1 MSVTLIL
8 GGARSGK
15 SKRAEDL
22 AKASEKKVVYIA
34 TSSNMD
40 DEEWRL
46 RVEQHK
52 QQRPSAWQTVEEEL
66 LLSEIIQQQGD
77 VCIIVDCLTLWLSNV
92 MYADLDIEKS
102 TQDLCD
108 ALQSSACEV
117 IVVSNEVGMGLV
129 PESKLGRAFRDA
141 QGRLNQAVAHVAN
154 HVEFVVAGLPL
165 VMKGKN

>member
-1 MSVTLIL
+1 MSVRLIL

-22 AKASEKKVVYIA
+22 AKASGKKVIYIA

-40 DEEWRL
+40 DEEWQQ

-52 QQRPSAWQTVEEEL
+52 QQRPSAWQTVEEDL
-66 LLSEIIQQQGD
+66 LLSETIQQQGD
-77 VCIIVDCLTLWLSNV
+77 MCIIVDCLTLWLSNV
-92 MYADLDIEKS
+92 MHAGLDIEKS
-102 TQDLCD
+102 TQDLCN
-108 ALQSSACEV
+108 ALQSSTSEV

-141 QGRLNQAVAHVAN
+141 QGRLNQAVADVAN
-154 HVEFVVAGLPL
+154 DVEFVVAGLPL
-165 VMKGKN
+165 LMKGKG

>member
-22 AKASEKKVVYIA
+22 AKASGKKVVYIA
-34 TSSNMD
+34 TSSKMN

-52 QQRPSAWQTVEEEL
+52 QQRPSAWQTVEEDL
-66 LLSEIIQQQGD
+66 LLSETIQQQGD

-92 MYADLDIEKS
+92 MYAGLDIEKS
-102 TQDLCD
+102 TQDLCA
-108 ALQSSACEV
+108 ALQLSACEV

-129 PESKLGRAFRDA
+129 PESKLSRAFRDA

-165 VMKGKN
+165 LIKGKG